1 MIYILVGEDDARQEY
16 KLETI
21 KENQE
26 YDLLERVDAAKIH
39 QSTLLELLDSYSLFM
54 EKNLI
59 IVENAT
65 FLSARNTT
73 SIDPDKIVRRDPE
86 DKIIVY
92 KVPAKKL
99 DSRKKAVKQLMEKAT
114 VLECMPLDEKSIK
127 AAVQEMLKDKK
138 MSMKRDALD
147 WFCSHAGY
155 DCLAIS
161 GELDKLKLCSDEP
174 DLATVKALTTV
185 EPVSNVFKMTD
196 ALFAKNGPR
205 LLGLYRS
212 FRAQNMEPA
221 AINGLLASQIRFV
234 FQVRVCMD
242 LGMSKDEIA
251 SRLQASPGRRYNS
264 MKNASRFS
272 SSELLEHLSSLSTL
286 DQNIKSGQIEPDTG
300 FENFIFSMI
309 GDGI

>member
-1 MIYILVGEDDARQEY
+1 MIYILFGEDDARQEY

-21 KENQE
+21 KENSE
-26 YDLLERVDAAKIH
+26 YDLLDRVDAAKIH
-39 QSTLLELLDSYSLFM
+39 QSTLLEMLDSYSLLL

-73 SIDPDKIVRRDPE
+73 SIDPEKIASRNPE

-92 KVPAKKL
+92 KVPSKKL
-99 DSRKKAVKQLMEKAT
+99 DSRKKAVKTLMEQAT
-114 VLECMPLDEKSIK
+114 VMECLPLDERSIQ
-127 AAVQEMLKDKK
+127 AAVSEMLKDKHMK
-138 MSMKRDALD
+138 MDRESLE
-147 WFCSHAGY
+147 WFCAHAGY
-155 DCLAIS
+155 DCLNLSAQ
-161 GELDKLKLCSDEP
+161 LDKIGLCSSEP
-174 DLATVKALTTV
+174 DLKTVQALTTV

-196 ALFAKNGPR
+196 ALFARQGTR
-205 LLGLYRS
+205 LLALYRS

-242 LGMSKDEIA
+242 QGMNKNEIA
-251 SRLQASPGRRYNS
+251 SFLHASPGRIYNS

-272 SSELLEHLSSLSTL
+272 ASELLGHLDALSTL
-286 DQNIKSGQIEPDTG
+286 DQEMKSGQVQPDDG
-300 FENFIFSMI
+300 FEKFIFSMI
-309 GDGI
+309 GNGI